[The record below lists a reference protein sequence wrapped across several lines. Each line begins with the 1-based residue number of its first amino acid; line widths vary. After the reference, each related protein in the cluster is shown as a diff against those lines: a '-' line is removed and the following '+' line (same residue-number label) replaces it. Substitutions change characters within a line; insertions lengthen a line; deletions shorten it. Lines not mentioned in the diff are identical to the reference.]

1 MLRAYTLNC
10 GASNQ
15 IVRVSRQSRSS
26 TLLAPDIV
34 EAILGGRQSANLPL
48 ALLMRSFPVEWQEQ
62 RAKISA
68 PHAS

>member
-1 MLRAYTLNC
+1 MVPSLLPRRSPHSIYVGRVLRL
-10 GASNQ
+10 
-15 IVRVSRQSRSS
+15 

-34 EAILGGRQSANLPL
+34 EAILSGRQSANLTL

-68 PHAS
+68 RHAS